1 MPPAPYPPIHLS
13 YPRSCSRIVAVNA
26 MYACIALP
34 TSESARDTRIPA
46 TSQCITHAQLQE
58 ARICIRAIFARASSP
73 GTANRGAPVLVLVP
87 VLLLTCMHLP
97 AASPISRFASPC
109 IQRGIPVSGA
119 LGTEP
124 LCASASVHHE
134 ALAISRRHTTGSGP
148 PWNPLVRADQCWE
161 PFALWWL
168 ALALQQ

>member
-1 MPPAPYPPIHLS
+1 MQCMHASRFPPPSLLAILVFL
-13 YPRSCSRIVAVNA
+13 PRRNVSR
-26 MYACIALP
+26 
-34 TSESARDTRIPA
+34 TST
-46 TSQCITHAQLQE
+46 QLQE
-58 ARICIRAIFARASSP
+58 ARIHIRAIFAARASSP
-73 GTANRGAPVLVLVP
+73 GTANLGALVLVLVL
-87 VLLLTCMHLP
+87 VLTRMHLP